1 MQADSCHRGGTILKF
16 NRTLCAAVLAAALP
30 LPATAEIALGTV
42 RDCVAR
48 HAANQTVPTACV
60 DEAMSECIGLPGDA
74 PALASQC
81 FRAARDGWSA
91 GIAARMEQLRAA
103 APGKLAAIAGVEVKY
118 DLIAG
123 LTQCDR
129 MQELALIGDRPL
141 DQVQREADRCA
152 ATAAGLAYVRLLWR
166 SRDL

>member
-1 MQADSCHRGGTILKF
+1 MKITRALR
-16 NRTLCAAVLAAALP
+16 AAVLAAALP
-30 LPATAEIALGTV
+30 LPATAEIAIETV

-60 DEAMSECIGLPGDA
+60 GEAMAECLSVPGDA

-81 FRAARDGWSA
+81 FRAARDRWSA
-91 GIAARMEQLRAA
+91 GIAARMGELREA

-129 MQELALIGDRPL
+129 MEELALIGDRPL
-141 DQVQREADRCA
+141 DQVQRETDRCA
-152 ATAAGLAYVRLLWR
+152 ATAAGIAYVRLLWR